1 MLRLACD
8 GLFTANF
15 DWLKHSGSFPGAKA
29 CVAPK
34 IDNIITL
41 FILYTRHFLPNNYP
55 LNASKKKET

>member
-15 DWLKHSGSFPGAKA
+15 AWLKLVKHSGSFPGAKA
-29 CVAPK
+29 CVAPT

-41 FILYTRHFLPNNYP
+41 FILYIY
-55 LNASKKKET
+55 